1 MIGAAVGESGGV
13 TCLAEGGVGESGRS
27 CRLWSSSLAEGGGD
41 SGGEGLST
49 TGGGGA
55 SVGAISSLISGGES
69 GGVVGFSGW
78 FGGSERRPN
87 LRSAEEIL
95 GFGARGG
102 LDLGRWSSSGVS
114 SDEEETE
121 V

>member
-27 CRLWSSSLAEGGGD
+27 SRLWSSFLLEGGGD
-41 SGGEGLST
+41 SGGEDLSA

-55 SVGAISSLISGGES
+55 SVGATSSLISGGES
-69 GGVVGFSGW
+69 GGAVRFSG
-78 FGGSERRPN
+78 PN
-87 LRSAEEIL
+87 PSSAEEIL

-102 LDLGRWSSSGVS
+102 LDLG
-114 SDEEETE
+114 
-121 V
+121 